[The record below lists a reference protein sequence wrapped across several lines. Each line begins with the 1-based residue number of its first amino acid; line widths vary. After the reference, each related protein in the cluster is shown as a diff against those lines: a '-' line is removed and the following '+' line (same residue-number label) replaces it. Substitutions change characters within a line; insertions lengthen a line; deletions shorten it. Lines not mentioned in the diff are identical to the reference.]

1 MLWSNSPF
9 RSRILYLGLC
19 IALAS
24 GLSGCFTPIYMD
36 NSDAG
41 VTQKLHEIT
50 IGPMP
55 ERLGHYLG
63 TELIFQLNGT
73 GEPAVPKYRLTIN
86 TNESNPTLV
95 VDSQTGRA
103 DSASVFVKATYT
115 LTAIDTGKVL
125 TTGEVSAAAP
135 YDRSSQRFA
144 NIRAA
149 RDGEIRVAQSLARDI
164 KVRLSGFLANQSGNP
179 VQ

>member
-1 MLWSNSPF
+1 MLWSNHMF
-9 RSRILYLGLC
+9 RFRIFSLGLC
-19 IALAS
+19 TGLAFV
-24 GLSGCFTPIYMD
+24 LSGCFTPIYMD
-36 NSDAG
+36 TSSTG
-41 VTQKLHEIT
+41 ISERLREIAVA
-50 IGPMP
+50 PMP
-55 ERLGHYLG
+55 ERLGHYLA

-73 GEPAVPKYRLTIN
+73 GEPAVPKYKLTLT

-95 VDSQTGRA
+95 VDSLTGRA
-103 DSASVFVKATYT
+103 DSASVFVKATFK
-115 LTAIDTGKVL
+115 LTSIDSGKEL
-125 TTGEVSAAAP
+125 TSGEVSAAAP

-164 KVRLSGFLANQSGNP
+164 KVRLSAFLANQSGNQ

>member
-1 MLWSNSPF
+1 
-9 RSRILYLGLC
+9 
-19 IALAS
+19 
-24 GLSGCFTPIYMD
+24 
-36 NSDAG
+36 
-41 VTQKLHEIT
+41 V
-50 IGPMP
+50 
-55 ERLGHYLG
+55 
-63 TELIFQLNGT
+63 
-73 GEPAVPKYRLTIN
+73 YRWT
-86 TNESNPTLV
+86 
-95 VDSQTGRA
+95 
-103 DSASVFVKATYT
+103 TYT